1 MSAID
6 SGSLF
11 AEPTVSVTSRPDGS
25 RLARSEVALQPYS
38 RAVGEWL
45 LRWTD
50 QTPTRVFLAQ
60 RQAAGWRQVTYS
72 EALAQVRALATW
84 MLGHGLGAD
93 RPLMILS
100 DNSIE
105 HALLTLAAM
114 QVGVPAVPVSPAYS
128 LLSQDHAKLKAIV
141 RTIAPGAMF
150 AASAERFA
158 PALAAIA
165 DSHGAILIDGAADS
179 ASADIGYPALLATTD
194 VDLVDRAFRSVGPDT
209 IAKILFTSGSTG
221 VPKGVINTQR
231 MLCASQQAKLQVW
244 PFLARTPPVIVDWL
258 PWNHTFGGNH
268 NFNMVLRNGGT
279 LYIDAGKAAPGLFD
293 KTLENLREISPTIYF
308 NVPRGYDFLVGALAD
323 DRVLRDRFFQRLQ
336 VIFSAAAALPQ
347 HLWEAL
353 ERLSREALGRS
364 VPMVAAWGSTETA
377 PLATDCH
384 FQAQKSGVIGLPVPG
399 CELKLVPAGAK
410 LEIRVRGVNVTP
422 GYWRQPA
429 MTEAAFD
436 EEGFY
441 RIGDAVRW
449 LDDRHPEAGL
459 LFDGRIAEDFKV
471 SSGTWVSVGSL
482 RLRALEALAPLAQD
496 IVVCGHD
503 RDDVRLL
510 VYPNVAACRQ
520 LAGLEPQSPLVAALG
535 SEAVREVVTEGLR
548 RLRATAS
555 GTSASAA
562 AAMLLVEPPSIDAGE
577 ITDKGYINQ
586 GAVLERRASLV
597 ASLYRSPPPADVI
610 AT

>member
-1 MSAID
+1 MSEND
-6 SGSLF
+6 SGALF
-11 AEPTVSVTSRPDGS
+11 AAPAVSVTSRADGS
-25 RLARSEVALQPYS
+25 QLAHSEVALQPYS

-45 LRWTD
+45 LSWAD
-50 QTPTRVFLAQ
+50 EAPTRVFLAE
-60 RQAAGWRQVTYS
+60 RQAAGWRQVTYG

-141 RTIAPGAMF
+141 RTIAPGAIF
-150 AASAERFA
+150 VASAERFA

-165 DSHGAILIDGAADS
+165 DSHGAILIDGAGDS
-179 ASADIGYPALLATTD
+179 ASADLGYPALLATTD
-194 VDLVDRAFRSVGPDT
+194 TDLVDRAFRSVGPDT

-323 DRVLRDRFFQRLQ
+323 DRALRDRFFQRLQ
-336 VIFSAAAALPQ
+336 VIFYAAAALPQ

-353 ERLSREALGRS
+353 ERLSKEALGRP

-384 FQAQKSGVIGLPVPG
+384 FQAEKSGVIGLPVPG
-399 CELKLVPAGAK
+399 CELKLVPAGGK

-429 MTEAAFD
+429 MTKAAFD

-449 LDDRHPEAGL
+449 LDDRHPQAGL
-459 LFDGRIAEDFKV
+459 LFDGRIAEDFKL

-482 RLRALEALAPLAQD
+482 RLRALEDLAPVAQD

-510 VYPNVAACRQ
+510 VFPNVAACRQ
-520 LAGLEPQSPLVAALG
+520 LAGLEPQAPLDAALG
-535 SEAVREVVTEGLR
+535 SEAVREVVIEGLR
-548 RLRATAS
+548 RLRARAS
-555 GTSASAA
+555 GASACAA

-586 GAVLERRASLV
+586 GAVLQRRAALV
-597 ASLYRSPPPADVI
+597 ASLYSTPQPATVI
-610 AT
+610 AA